1 MKANKQWLIG
11 IVVSVGV
18 LLLGCAVSPAE
29 TYYVSLKGDD
39 TNKGMTEQ
47 AAFRTIKKGVSVLKA
62 GDTLIIK
69 SGDYGAE
76 RAVLKNS
83 GRKDAPILIKAEK
96 PGEAVLKGNRSG
108 VGLTM
113 IDKSYVVVEGLK
125 FTRYGV
131 GLVIKHRSSYV
142 TVRQC
147 IFLNNENAG
156 IVLNDG
162 GLRDP
167 KLCHHHLFTRNQF
180 LDPLPNTQD
189 YGLRMYFSSNVEVV
203 NNYFHGFH
211 HQACSFKS
219 IMTDSRVANNVFE
232 GFHFSA
238 IQLGQNSDN
247 KRIKQSSRSYRL
259 IAEGNI
265 FRPSPPYRAKS
276 AIVVNNVTNA
286 IVRNNFID
294 STYGEDQKGPGRR
307 FLPGAG
313 IHLTRLSRGTKIY
326 GNVLVNIKAPKP
338 AFMIRS
344 DCEIYN
350 NTVVGCSRV
359 LDVAV
364 GAKAVV
370 RNNIFYKN
378 AHQVGV
384 AEPLQPFY
392 NKYYGYVMNDKG
404 VMVKLPPADKS
415 AKSVFDS
422 NLWFPDWKG
431 KSPNGI
437 SAEPLFVGPIKPLV
451 IKKASAKYVPNFKR
465 MKAYRLTKSSP
476 CIDKGVKTD
485 LPFVGKAAD
494 IGAFEFGKKA
504 PKKTTKTK
512 SRLMKGVQVK
522 CIECG
527 KEWEIEPKDAMS
539 VTGGM
544 EKDGTLVGGDC
555 PTCGKKKSVFLMNQ
569 CPNCRKYYLSKR
581 ITDPDAFVEGGS
593 KEICPHCGT
602 DLYKWYKA
610 HRRRR

>member
-1 MKANKQWLIG
+1 MKRTERRFSGTMVLVG
-11 IVVSVGV
+11 TVLLMCSVSV
-18 LLLGCAVSPAE
+18 AE

-39 TNKGMTEQ
+39 AKDGRTEKS
-47 AAFRTIKKGVSVLKA
+47 AFRTIKKGVSVVQA

-83 GRKDAPILIKAEK
+83 GRKGAPILIKAEK
-96 PGEAVLKGNRSG
+96 PGEVVLTGKRRG

-113 IDKSYVVVEGLK
+113 IDKSHVVVEGLK
-125 FTRYGV
+125 FTRYGA

-142 TVRQC
+142 TVRRC

-167 KLCHHHLFTRNQF
+167 KLCHHHLFTENQF
-180 LDPLPNTQD
+180 LDPLPSTQD

-211 HQACSFKS
+211 HQACSFKA

-238 IQLGQNSDN
+238 IQLGQNSDS
-247 KRIKQSSRSYRL
+247 KRMKQSARSYRL

-276 AIVVNNVTNA
+276 AIVASNVTDA

-307 FLPGAG
+307 FFPGAG
-313 IHLTRLSRGTKIY
+313 IQITRLARGTKIY

-350 NTVVGCSRV
+350 NTVVGCARV

-364 GAKAVV
+364 GVKAVV

-392 NKYYGYVMNDKG
+392 DKYYGYVMNDKG
-404 VMVKLPPADKS
+404 VMVELPPADPS
-415 AKSVFDS
+415 VKSVFDY
-422 NLWFPDWKG
+422 NLWLPDWNSKG
-431 KSPNGI
+431 PGGI
-437 SAEPLFVGPIKPLV
+437 SADPRFIGPIKPLV
-451 IKKASAKYVPNFKR
+451 IQKASAKYVPNFER

-476 CIDKGVKTD
+476 CIDKGVKTG
-485 LPFVGKAAD
+485 LPFTGRSPD
-494 IGAFEFGKKA
+494 IGAFEFGAKA
-504 PKKTTKTK
+504 KGRP
-512 SRLMKGVQVK
+512 MKGVQAKCVK
-522 CIECG
+522 CGE
-527 KEWEIEPKDAMS
+527 EWGIEPKDARSFRREMGM
-539 VTGGM
+539 GGAP
-544 EKDGTLVGGDC
+544 VGGDC
-555 PTCGKKKSVFLMNQ
+555 PKCGAKKSVFLMNR
-569 CPNCRKYYLSKR
+569 CPKCGKYYLSKR
-581 ITDPDAFVEGGS
+581 ITDPDAFAKGGN

-602 DLYKWYKA
+602 DLYKWYKK
-610 HRRRR
+610 RRRRR